1 MILSIKYWLISFI
14 IIGANLNV
22 LAQDCR
28 ALLKIQSDLD
38 EIFVFVDDTLA
49 GSGKTVD
56 IKLEPGKYKIATSE
70 NTLLWDARSF
80 IDTVNLESCE
90 DLNLKYQFKSE
101 VLLNSEPQDV
111 QVFSSDSLIGYTPL
125 FLQKEFGKIRLE
137 KPGYETTMINYN
149 EYREN
154 QPVKLN
160 FTGEIDEGNFFD
172 KTLFKI
178 LVGSMLALGAATAY
192 FKLEADNKFDE
203 YQITGDEELLAQTNR
218 LDEISAVT
226 FVGMQINFGLIIFF
240 FLVE

>member
-1 MILSIKYWLISFI
+1 MILSIKYWLISFF

-22 LAQDCR
+22 LAQDCQ
-28 ALLKIQSDLD
+28 AQLSIQSDLD
-38 EIFVFVDDTLA
+38 EIFVFIDDTLA

-56 IKLEPGKYKIATSE
+56 IKLEPGTYKIVTSE

-80 IDTVNLESCE
+80 IDTVNIEICE
-90 DLNLKYQFKSE
+90 DLNLKYKFRSE

-137 KPGYETTMINYN
+137 KPGYETTMVNSGDFN
-149 EYREN
+149 EN
-154 QPVKLN
+154 QPVRLN
-160 FTGEIDEGNFFD
+160 FTGETNEGNFFD

-192 FKLEADNKFDE
+192 FKLEADKKFDE
-203 YQITGDEELLAQTNR
+203 YQITGENELLTQTNR
-218 LDEISAVT
+218 LDEISGVT
-226 FVGMQINFGLIIFF
+226 FVAMQINFGLIVYF